1 MLQLKQCNFSC
12 HNPCTNVRFEW
23 NVSVHNKKVYLSADT
38 NCSDVG
44 LTTCF
49 NYLFQN
55 LIVYPPTHT
64 GILFLLITSLMTD
77 TFSKHLE

>member
-1 MLQLKQCNFSC
+1 MPFHAVMLDLNGM
-12 HNPCTNVRFEW
+12 
-23 NVSVHNKKVYLSADT
+23 SVFTARKSTLALT
-38 NCSDVG
+38 RNCSDVG

-55 LIVYPPTHT
+55 PIVYPPTHT
-64 GILFLLITSLMTD
+64 GILLLLITSLMTD